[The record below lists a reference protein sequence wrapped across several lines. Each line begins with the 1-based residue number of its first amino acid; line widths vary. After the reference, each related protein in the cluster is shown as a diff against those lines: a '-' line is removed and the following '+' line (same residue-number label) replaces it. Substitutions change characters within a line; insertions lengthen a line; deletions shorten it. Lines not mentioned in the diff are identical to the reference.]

1 MGKSKI
7 KITYSN
13 KQSNKNYMH
22 ITVSRNPTYSF
33 LCKVDDAY
41 GISSL
46 QSLDLVQVR
55 SISRSKQA
63 SNIHKGKCPKKYSA
77 CRGYLWKTITERTFK
92 NWNHGYFFVPNL
104 KMGYFFSHNIHDE
117 ERKEIFTILRCLQ
130 ASPAQVTVRLFV
142 TLFL

>member
-7 KITYSN
+7 KITYSK
-13 KQSNKNYMH
+13 KQRHNNYVH
-22 ITVSRNPTYSF
+22 IPVSRNPTYSF

-55 SISRSKQA
+55 SISAGKQA

-77 CRGYLWKTITERTFK
+77 CRGYL
-92 NWNHGYFFVPNL
+92 
-104 KMGYFFSHNIHDE
+104 
-117 ERKEIFTILRCLQ
+117 
-130 ASPAQVTVRLFV
+130 
-142 TLFL
+142 